1 MSLPLPASIPVLG
14 YEMQNRNL
22 SQYQVAV
29 RIKMSRKA
37 DKQQRLP
44 YVPDN
49 MSDETTAVKKYLPV
63 SFNEAQLYSKSKL
76 CFKLLP

>member
-1 MSLPLPASIPVLG
+1 
-14 YEMQNRNL
+14 
-22 SQYQVAV
+22 
-29 RIKMSRKA
+29 MSRKA

-63 SFNEAQLYSKSKL
+63 SFNEAQLYSKSEL